1 MHLASARSWV
11 IFLLLILFGCA
22 TGQKVSYQTTNNKNL
37 SSANQVEA
45 TEDESKWVEGT
56 RSEKTHHGLG
66 PWAVEFGVGV
76 ISGNDT
82 LGNIISGIK
91 GESDRIKDEYGAD
104 IYKFSVYYTVT
115 EFQWEIGTYTFYPQF
130 EVFPS
135 ITRFEENS
143 GDSYHN
149 INFAGT
155 LKWTDFP
162 WNTYLYT
169 TLATGVGL
177 GYFEQINS
185 YDRQKHE
192 NKERSQ
198 WKFYWPIQL
207 TLALPKYKRH
217 QVVLYIDHWSG
228 GYGVFDDGGFDTY
241 GIAYRLNF
249 RK

>member
-1 MHLASARSWV
+1 MQLASACSWA
-11 IFLLLILFGCA
+11 IFLSLILFGCA
-22 TGQKVSYQTTNNKNL
+22 TGQKESYQNTNNGNF
-37 SSANQVEA
+37 SSASQAEA

-56 RSEKTHHGLG
+56 RSEKNHHGLG

-76 ISGNDT
+76 MSDNDT
-82 LGNIISGIK
+82 IGNITGQFDTIT
-91 GESDRIKDEYGAD
+91 DEYGAD
-104 IYKFSVYYTVT
+104 IYKLSVYYTVK
-115 EFQWEIGTYTFYPQF
+115 EFQWEMGNYTFYPQL

-143 GDSYHN
+143 GENYHN

-162 WNTYLYT
+162 WNKYLYT

-185 YDRQKHE
+185 YDRKKHINE
-192 NKERSQ
+192 ERSQ

-207 TLALPKYKRH
+207 TLALPKFKRH
-217 QVVLYIDHWSG
+217 QIVLYNDHWSG
-228 GYGVFDDGGFDTY
+228 GFGIFDDGGFDTY
-241 GIAYRLNF
+241 GIAYRF
-249 RK
+249 IF

>member
-1 MHLASARSWV
+1 MHLASARFWT

-22 TGQKVSYQTTNNKNL
+22 TGQKKSYQNTNNENL
-37 SSANQVEA
+37 SSASQVEI

-56 RSEKTHHGLG
+56 HSEKSHHGLG
-66 PWAVEFGVGV
+66 RWAVEFGVGV
-76 ISGNDT
+76 MSDNDT
-82 LGNIISGIK
+82 VGTITGHF
-91 GESDRIKDEYGAD
+91 DTPTDEYGAD
-104 IYKFSVYYTVT
+104 IYKLSVYYTVT
-115 EFQWEIGTYTFYPQF
+115 EFQWEMGNYTFYPQL

-143 GDSYHN
+143 GDNYHN

-162 WNTYLYT
+162 WDKYLYT

-185 YDRQKHE
+185 YDRKKHVNE
-192 NKERSQ
+192 ERSQ

-207 TLALPKYKRH
+207 TLALSKFKHH
-217 QVVLYIDHWSG
+217 QIVLYKDHWSG
-228 GYGVFDDGGFDTY
+228 GLGVFDHGGFDTY
-241 GIAYRLNF
+241 GIAYRF
-249 RK
+249 IF